1 VSDGTP
7 RTIRWGIVGC
17 GEVAEVK
24 SGPGFQKAAHSTLVA
39 VMRRDAARAEDFAR
53 RHGVPRWHTDADAI
67 FEAPD
72 IDAVYIATL
81 PDTHRE
87 YALRCAAAG
96 KAVYVEKPM
105 AMDAAECDAMIA
117 TCASAS
123 VPLWVGYYRRA
134 LPRFLAVRDRVRDG
148 AIGAVR
154 EVVSRQSQRAST
166 PGSGARAW
174 RADPAR
180 SGGGAFFEGAVH
192 TLDFL
197 DFLFGP
203 LEVVRAHAESRG
215 GDARLEDRVDAG
227 YRFAGGVTG
236 SGAWDFAAAADFEFN
251 EIIGTTGRI
260 RYSTTR
266 DVPIELWRGDTLE
279 RIAIADPP
287 HVHQPL
293 IQTIVDELNGHGRCP
308 STGVSAARTARVV
321 DAALQSLRARSQ
333 AGDAAAR
340 GGG

>member
-1 VSDGTP
+1 MSEGTP

-105 AMDAAECDAMIA
+105 AMDAGECDAMVA
-117 TCASAS
+117 ACAAAG

-134 LPRFLAVRDRVRDG
+134 LPRFLAVRDRLREG
-148 AIGAVR
+148 AIGEVR
-154 EVVSRQSQRAST
+154 EVVSRQSQRAAT
-166 PGSGARAW
+166 PGSGVRAW

-203 LEVVRAHAESRG
+203 LEVVDAHAESRA
-215 GDARLEDRVDAG
+215 GDARLEDRVDAS
-227 YRFAGGVTG
+227 YRFAGGVAGRG
-236 SGAWDFAAAADFEFN
+236 SWDFRRRRRPRIQRDHRYDGTHPLLDDARRADR
-251 EIIGTTGRI
+251 TLAR
-260 RYSTTR
+260 RR
-266 DVPIELWRGDTLE
+266 PRAPGD
-279 RIAIADPP
+279 R
-287 HVHQPL
+287 
-293 IQTIVDELNGHGRCP
+293 R
-308 STGVSAARTARVV
+308 SAARAPAADPDYRRRDQWPRTLSEHRGVGGAHGARRRRRLAVV
-321 DAALQSLRARSQ
+321 ARAQPRRRRRDA
-333 AGDAAAR
+333 
-340 GGG
+340 